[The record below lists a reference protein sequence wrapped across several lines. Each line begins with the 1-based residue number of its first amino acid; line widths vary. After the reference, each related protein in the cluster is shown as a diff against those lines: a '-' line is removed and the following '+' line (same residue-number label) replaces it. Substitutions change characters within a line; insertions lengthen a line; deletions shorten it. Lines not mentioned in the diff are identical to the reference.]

1 VSLPYLA
8 IVLDIGSWWLTKY
21 LDPAFAYVVF
31 IGGAGMGLALTVQIF
46 ISLWDC
52 RLIYSSLSLMKSK

>member
-31 IGGAGMGLALTVQIF
+31 IGGAGMGLALTAQIF
-46 ISLWDC
+46 ISLWDMWID
-52 RLIYSSLSLMKSK
+52 LFESIPHEI

>member
-31 IGGAGMGLALTVQIF
+31 IGGAGMGLALTAQIF
-46 ISLWDC
+46 ILLWDMWID
-52 RLIYSSLSLMKSK
+52 LFESIPHEI